1 MTTATATSVI
11 HALHEWTEP
20 NTIGVYPFLPH
31 DIVQSITELVLIH
44 QREVWFDKRNRE
56 RDMEIYGLR
65 ACHKARDFC
74 PIEVSGRLSA
84 PIFAIARQYP
94 QLWNR
99 KDKSWVIR
107 IVADEQLWI
116 PPPSYDN
123 EGQFGADARD
133 GGYWDISS
141 IYDLEEY

>member
-1 MTTATATSVI
+1 MTTAISVI
-11 HALHEWTEP
+11 HALLEWTDT
-20 NTIGVYPFLPH
+20 NTIGVGPFLP
-31 DIVQSITELVLIH
+31 
-44 QREVWFDKRNRE
+44 EVWFDKRNRE

-65 ACHKARDFC
+65 ADHKARDFC

-84 PIFAIARQYP
+84 PIFATARQYP

-99 KDKSWVIR
+99 KDKSWVILSAER
-107 IVADEQLWI
+107 QEKFQWI
-116 PPPSYDN
+116 SPPSYDN
-123 EGQFGADARD
+123 EGQFGAD

>member
-1 MTTATATSVI
+1 MTTAISVI
-11 HALHEWTEP
+11 HALLEWTDT
-20 NTIGVYPFLPH
+20 NTIGVGPFLPH
-31 DIVQSITELVLIH
+31 DIVQSITELVLIRE
-44 QREVWFDKRNRE
+44 REVWFDKRNRE

-65 ACHKARDFC
+65 ADHKARDFC

-84 PIFAIARQYP
+84 PIFATARQYP

-123 EGQFGADARD
+123 EGQIDADARD

>member
-1 MTTATATSVI
+1 MTTAISVI
-11 HALHEWTEP
+11 HALLEWTDT
-20 NTIGVYPFLPH
+20 NTIGVGPFLPH
-31 DIVQSITELVLIH
+31 DIVQSITELVLIRE
-44 QREVWFDKRNRE
+44 REVWFDKRNRE

-65 ACHKARDFC
+65 ADHKARDFC

-123 EGQFGADARD
+123 EGQFGAD